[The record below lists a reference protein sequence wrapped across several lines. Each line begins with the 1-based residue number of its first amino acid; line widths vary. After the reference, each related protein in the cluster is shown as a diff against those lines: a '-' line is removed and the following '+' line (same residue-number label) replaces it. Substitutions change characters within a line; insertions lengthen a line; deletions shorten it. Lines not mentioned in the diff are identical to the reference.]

1 MFEQFSK
8 EFEDAA
14 RDFDEEWGFRRIG
27 LAHIGVDLADEG
39 DQFIVTA
46 DVPGYEKDEIDV
58 QIQNNTLRIRAKHE
72 QEAEERKE
80 ALIRSEREHREMRES
95 VTLPEPVDEDNITA
109 SCNNG
114 VLTVHLPKKEP
125 TEPSRK
131 KIEVE

>member
-1 MFEQFSK
+1 M
-8 EFEDAA
+8 
-14 RDFDEEWGFRRIG
+14 
-27 LAHIGVDLADEG
+27 VDLADEG
-39 DQFIVTA
+39 DQFVVTA

-72 QEAEERKE
+72 QEAEEREE

-125 TEPSRK
+125 TEPGGK